1 MLDDYKECQNIAYQI
16 LVNSV
21 KKNKVSH
28 AYLIELNDSYLGLDF
43 AYAISKFLLCPN
55 NYTNNN
61 KCENCNQCNVI
72 DQNNYLELKVLKPD
86 GKNIKKNQIFDLQ
99 NEFKNKSIIGKNKI
113 YILEEAE
120 KLNEEA
126 ANALLKFLEEPYEGI
141 IAILLT
147 KNSNQLYN
155 TIKSRCQV
163 IKLKDK
169 KIKTDESTIKK
180 ISDYIFLSEED
191 KKEFIENEP
200 KEKIDFIVDYLEYL
214 ETNGLK
220 TIIFKNKSVNKF
232 VDEVLNLDRFFK
244 VTTLFYKD
252 ILNVVLGKNIEVFSD
267 YKEKIEKLSLNNTKE
282 QIASKL
288 NIIIEISN
296 KIKYN
301 INVNLLMDKFVAL
314 MAEV

>member
-72 DQNNYLELKVLKPD
+72 DQNNYLELKVVKPD
-86 GKNIKKNQIFDLQ
+86 GKNIKKNQILDLQ

-126 ANALLKFLEEPYEGI
+126 ANALLKFLEEPGSKVY
-141 IAILLT
+141 AFLT
-147 KNSNQLYN
+147 TNNEN
-155 TIKSRCQV
+155 GV
-163 IKLKDK
+163 
-169 KIKTDESTIKK
+169 
-180 ISDYIFLSEED
+180 FLMENKEIEVLEE
-191 KKEFIENEP
+191 
-200 KEKIDFIVDYLEYL
+200 
-214 ETNGLK
+214 
-220 TIIFKNKSVNKF
+220 NKF
-232 VDEVLNLDRFFK
+232 VKQLLKKMEL
-244 VTTLFYKD
+244 
-252 ILNVVLGKNIEVFSD
+252 
-267 YKEKIEKLSLNNTKE
+267 LSHG
-282 QIASKL
+282 
-288 NIIIEISN
+288 
-296 KIKYN
+296 
-301 INVNLLMDKFVAL
+301 
-314 MAEV
+314 